1 MRYLDLAAL
10 RSLVAISETGSVTQA
25 AAMTFLT
32 QSAVSMQV
40 KRLEQQ
46 TRTKLIERVGRG
58 VSLTDDGEKLA
69 SYARQMLAMN
79 DEALTQLVKNDFDS
93 ELTLGVP
100 FDIVNPHIPIILRE
114 ARERYPHVKVKLV
127 SSLTRFLKER
137 FVEGTIDIA
146 ITTEASVDRR
156 AEELIR
162 ADVHWWGAR
171 GGRAHLQS
179 PLPVAICNNCAMK
192 PEVTR
197 VLGEAGI
204 RWEFVSDT
212 DTEAAVHA
220 MAAAD
225 LAVTPVIGARSI
237 SEGREVPAG
246 QLPELPPIHINLYVE
261 NARNPVIARGIA
273 DIVRDVYR
281 TTSGSPAPGPW
292 RRPPSEPS
300 TARAAAPARSESR

>member
-1 MRYLDLAAL
+1 M
-10 RSLVAISETGSVTQA
+10 AISETRSVTQA
-25 AAMTFLT
+25 GAMTFLT

-69 SYARQMLAMN
+69 SYARQMLAIN
-79 DEALTQLVKNDFDS
+79 DEALTRLAKDKFDS

-114 ARERYPHVKVKLV
+114 ARDRYPQIEVKLV
-127 SSLTRFLKER
+127 SSLTCFLKER
-137 FVEGTIDIA
+137 FAEGTIDIT
-146 ITTEASVDRR
+146 ITTEVNVDRR
-156 AEELIR
+156 AEELVR
-162 ADVHWWGAR
+162 ADLHWWGACS
-171 GGRAHLQS
+171 GHAHRQL

-197 VLGEAGI
+197 ALGKAGI
-204 RWEFVSDT
+204 PWEFVSDT

-220 MAAAD
+220 MVSAD

-237 SEGREVPAG
+237 PNCQRVPAEL
-246 QLPELPPIHINLYVE
+246 LPELLPFRINLYVE
-261 NARNPVIARGIA
+261 NARNPPIARNIA

-281 TTSGSPAPGPW
+281 
-292 RRPPSEPS
+292 S
-300 TARAAAPARSESR
+300 TCSIA